1 MSLDPGFD
9 RMKAYCQR
17 RIARRLETARSA
29 IAKVSATPWVL
40 NRLTELGYQ
49 DSHLTQGQKLFTA
62 AAEKV
67 SEATEHLDKQ
77 RAATEHLRQ
86 CRAEALDAYQG
97 LARTAR
103 AVFRHDAGA
112 LISLGLKG
120 RKPGAARRM
129 LTAAHALFDA
139 DFYTNAMRVSLA
151 QHGYSET
158 LLSQERRK
166 LAEWQWAAEVQ
177 DQCSTAYEQAKAAQG
192 TALRALDEWWARFS
206 QMARVAF
213 AEDPQTLEQLGLL
226 PRGLTMTPTE
236 GRRQTAVPPRQ
247 IRQANLA
254 A

>member
-1 MSLDPGFD
+1 
-9 RMKAYCQR
+9 MKACCQR
-17 RIARRLETARSA
+17 RIARRLEAARSA

-40 NRLTELGYQ
+40 RRLTELGYQ

-67 SEATEHLDKQ
+67 SEATERLDKQ

-86 CRAEALDAYQG
+86 CRAEVLGAYQG

-120 RKPGAARRM
+120 RSPGAARRM
-129 LTAAHALFDA
+129 LTAAHTLFDA

-166 LAEWQWAAEVQ
+166 LAEWQWAAAVQ

-206 QMARVAF
+206 RTARVAF
-213 AEDPQTLEQLGLL
+213 AEDPQTLEQLGLV
-226 PRGLTMTPTE
+226 PRGPTMTQTE
-236 GRRQTAVPPRQ
+236 GRRQTAAPPRQ

>member
-9 RMKAYCQR
+9 RMKACCQR
-17 RIARRLETARSA
+17 RIARRLEAARSA

-40 NRLTELGYQ
+40 HRLTELGYQ

-67 SEATEHLDKQ
+67 SEATERLDKQ
-77 RAATEHLRQ
+77 RAATAHLRQ
-86 CRAEALDAYQG
+86 CRAEVLGAYQG

-120 RKPGAARRM
+120 KSPGAARRM
-129 LTAAHALFDA
+129 LTAAHTLFEA
-139 DFYTNAMRVSLA
+139 DFYTNTMRVSLA
-151 QHGYSET
+151 RHGYSET
-158 LLSQERRK
+158 MLSQERRK
-166 LAEWQWAAEVQ
+166 LAEWQWAAELQ

-206 QMARVAF
+206 QTARAAF
-213 AEDPQTLEQLGLL
+213 AEDPQTLAQFGLV
-226 PRGLTMTPTE
+226 PRGPTKIPTE
-236 GRRQTAVPPRQ
+236 GRRPTAAPPRQ
-247 IRQANLA
+247 VRPANLVA
-254 A
+254 